1 MSARKRAIRY
11 PQLLKEALV
20 SGRTKS
26 NPENRAWA
34 KAIDAALIQAIVWS
48 IGFLFPGYVWLPSIV
63 LWSSLDTLGRGQSPG
78 KWLLGLHTIDV
89 QKSHAPRLLS
99 GFLRNFPF
107 IVLSAN
113 LGREGLLPTVLLGL
127 ALTAITA
134 EAYFAFTLRTG
145 IRVGDVLGYTRVY
158 DYKDEHTKFIEQF
171 LKKEEVS

>member
-1 MSARKRAIRY
+1 VSTRKRLLRY
-11 PQLLKEALV
+11 PQLLKDALI

-34 KAIDAALIQAIVWS
+34 KAIDAALIQACVWTL
-48 IGFLFPGYVWLPSIV
+48 GFLFPGYVWLPSIV
-63 LWSSLDTLGRGQSPG
+63 LWSCIDAFGRGQSPG
-78 KWLLGLHTIDV
+78 KWLLGLHVIDI
-89 QKSHAPRLLS
+89 QKSSPPRVLS
-99 GFLRNFPF
+99 GFLRNFAF

-113 LGREGLLPTVLLGL
+113 LGREGLVPTVFLGL
-127 ALTAITA
+127 SLTAITA

-145 IRVGDVLGYTRVY
+145 IRVGDVLGYTRVF